1 MDDYLVTLPI
11 PASVYDHARRTAE
24 QTARPIEQVL
34 VEYLEAAASESQDEP
49 LPADEQA
56 ELDALARLSDDAL
69 WTIAR
74 EQMPLAAQAR
84 MQVLM
89 DRNSRGQ
96 LSEAERQEL
105 EELVERGDRL
115 TLRKAEAAALL
126 TERGYKVTPS
136 DLAARN
142 E

>member
-1 MDDYLVTLPI
+1 MTDYQVTLSLPEYL
-11 PASVYDHARRTAE
+11 YDRARRAAE
-24 QTARPIEQVL
+24 QNIQSIEEVL
-34 VEYLEAAASESQDEP
+34 ISSIETGLPDDDV

-56 ELDALARLSDDAL
+56 ELDALAHLSDDAL

-74 EQMPLAAQAR
+74 EQMSADLQAR

-89 DRNSRGQ
+89 DKNTQGQ
-96 LSEAERQEL
+96 LDASEHEEL

-126 TERGYKVTPS
+126 TGRGYKLTPK
-136 DLAARN
+136 DLASRN